1 MKKELLEPLLL
12 GMHIMAPDNGGAGG
26 AGGKEPEAS
35 TDAEIE
41 NLKQQLQAEKQKV
54 ADAEKKLKDAEEAK
68 LTDDERRQAAEKE
81 EKAKTVAKIKEL
93 QAKAIGIDPKY
104 VDLIKGET
112 AEEIEKSANQI
123 AAMIKENSEA
133 VEKKVKETVART
145 GAPGASAE
153 KDEAVNSKDFYASIL
168 EGQKS

>member
-12 GMHIMAPDNGGAGG
+12 GMHIMAPDDGGAGG

-41 NLKQQLQAEKQKV
+41 NLKHQLQAEQQKV
-54 ADAEKKLKDAEEAK
+54 AEAEKKLKDAEEAK

-81 EKAKTVAKIKEL
+81 EKAKTAATIKEL
-93 QAKAIGIDPKY
+93 QAKALGIDVKY
-104 VDLIKGET
+104 IGLIYGET
-112 AEEIEKSANQI
+112 ADEIKGNATLLAE
-123 AAMIKENSEA
+123 MLKENSEA
-133 VEKKVKETVART
+133 VEKRVKETVART

-168 EGQKS
+168 DSQKS